1 MDWVCGLKDG
11 DTRAVRCEYE
21 AVDGV
26 DADLRRR
33 RGLFTLSGERLSVD
47 SEEVAWE
54 DRAGWGINGNLQFF
68 GSCWRCDSRGLHSKE
83 TGDKT
88 IGR

>member
-26 DADLRRR
+26 HGDLRRR
-33 RGLFTLSGERLSVD
+33 RGLFTLFGGRLSVD
-47 SEEVAWE
+47 CEEMAWE
-54 DRAGWGINGNLQFF
+54 DRADGGINGNLQFF
-68 GSCWRCDSRGLHSKE
+68 GPCWGCDRRSLYSKE